1 MKVNVM
7 TFNTECCRGYYSRQF
22 EYDMMADAIKKC
34 DSDIVGLN
42 EMRGQGSRDDFEEQ
56 VKIVAEKAGY
66 PYYYFA
72 KAIELYGDNPYGNGL
87 ISKYPIVSAETIQ
100 IPDPIEKEDEEKY
113 YYETRCILKAQ
124 IDVEGKILNVLISH
138 FGLAPDEKKNAV
150 DTVMN
155 VLPSEM
161 TVLMGDFNMPPRE
174 EFLSP
179 IKETLKDALKE
190 SGKTLESWPSDKPER
205 RIDYIYIT
213 KDIGVVDADI
223 PAIVASDHRPHTAT
237 ISI

>member
-87 ISKYPIVSAETIQ
+87 ISKYPIVSAATMYSCSR
-100 IPDPIEKEDEEKY
+100 KERICPRTSLAVPGQE
-113 YYETRCILKAQ
+113 I
-124 IDVEGKILNVLISH
+124 NV
-138 FGLAPDEKKNAV
+138 K
-150 DTVMN
+150 
-155 VLPSEM
+155 
-161 TVLMGDFNMPPRE
+161 
-174 EFLSP
+174 
-179 IKETLKDALKE
+179 
-190 SGKTLESWPSDKPER
+190 
-205 RIDYIYIT
+205 
-213 KDIGVVDADI
+213 
-223 PAIVASDHRPHTAT
+223 
-237 ISI
+237 